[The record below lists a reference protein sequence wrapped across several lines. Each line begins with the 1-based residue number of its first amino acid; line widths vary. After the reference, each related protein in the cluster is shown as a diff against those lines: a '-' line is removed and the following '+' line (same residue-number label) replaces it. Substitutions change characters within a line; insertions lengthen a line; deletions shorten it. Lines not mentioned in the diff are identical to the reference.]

1 MTVRYGLIFI
11 MFLSAAFQAVA
22 APTLRLAGAD
32 LRPVW
37 VQQGAA
43 GPTNV
48 LFEAYNTGDGNLA
61 PQARGSHAWLQPA
74 VEAARACSF
83 DASKTCRPVRLG
95 FNTGALTPGTYR
107 GLVTITDPDAVDAP
121 QSVRVTV
128 YVNGNVPERLDF
140 YVPPTPGAIDA
151 VTVQTPGGPPPT
163 LRATTQSG
171 GNWLAVSSSGLG
183 SFQFLYT
190 HRVTATVQSGQA
202 AGNYD
207 GSVAITNST
216 FAGDNRALPVTLH
229 VTESP
234 IARPATPLLQL
245 RAVQGGAAVEAP
257 LPVANGGRGTLTV
270 SGATASG
277 GAWLTAS
284 LTDGAV
290 KVKADP
296 ASLSPGFYDGAVAL
310 ASNAANTPVTVAV
323 QLEVQAAGAPLA
335 DFGGVVDA
343 ASFDSPVAG
352 GALVSLFGSQLATGV
367 AQATAIPLPT
377 ALSNTSVLVNDVP
390 APLIFVSPGQI
401 NFQMPWNV
409 SGTAVVR
416 VERQGQRGNTVSA
429 VIARRAPG
437 IFGLPGTTYGIAVN
451 ASRGEGNVV
460 FALPDIPAFAAIPKA
475 AARPGDIL
483 VLYASGAGPVNPAA
497 TTGAASGADPVSAV
511 SDPPRVAF
519 GRGIAGPFVDPLF
532 VGLTP
537 GFVGLYQIN
546 VQVPAGLPVNA
557 RTPVRLDFGNIAS
570 NIVEIAVGR

>member
-1 MTVRYGLIFI
+1 MTVRYALIFI
-11 MFLSAAFQAVA
+11 TFLTAAFQAVA

-37 VQQGAA
+37 VQQGAS
-43 GPTNV
+43 GPTNI
-48 LFEAYNTGDGNLA
+48 LFEAYNSGDGNLS
-61 PQARGSHAWLQPA
+61 PQARGSHTWLQPA

-95 FNTGALTPGTYR
+95 FNTGSLTPGTYR
-107 GLVTITDPDAVDAP
+107 GLVTVTDPEAVDAP

-128 YVNGNVPERLDF
+128 YVNGNVPARLDF
-140 YVPPTPGAIDA
+140 YLPPTAGATDA
-151 VTVQTPGGPPPT
+151 VAVQTPGGPPPA
-163 LRATTQSG
+163 LRATTQAG

-190 HRVTATVQSGQA
+190 HRVAATVLSGQA
-202 AGNYD
+202 TGNYD

-234 IARPATPLLQL
+234 IARPATLLLQL
-245 RAVQGGAAVEAP
+245 RAVQGGAALEVP

-277 GAWLTAS
+277 GTWLTAS
-284 LTDGAV
+284 VTDGAAR
-290 KVKADP
+290 VKADP
-296 ASLSPGFYDGAVAL
+296 TSLAPGFYDGAVAI
-310 ASNAANTPVTVAV
+310 ASNAANTPVAVAV
-323 QLEVQAAGAPLA
+323 QLEVQASGAPLA
-335 DFGGVVDA
+335 EFGGVVDA

-390 APLIFVSPGQI
+390 APLIFVSTGQI
-401 NFQMPWNV
+401 NFQMPWDV

-416 VERQGQRGNTVSA
+416 VERQGQRGNSVST

-437 IFGLPGTTYGIAVN
+437 LFVLRGTYGAVQN
-451 ASRGEGNVV
+451 ASRGLGFPV
-460 FALPDIPAFAAIPKA
+460 PDIPLFADIAKA
-475 AARPGDIL
+475 PARPGDIL
-483 VLYASGAGPVNPAA
+483 VIYASGAGPVNPAA
-497 TTGAASGADPVSAV
+497 TTGAASGADPLSAV

-519 GRGIAGPFVDPLF
+519 GRGIAGPFVEPFF

-546 VQVPAGLPVNA
+546 VQVPFGLPVNA
-557 RTPVRLDFGNIAS
+557 RTPVRLDFGAIAS
-570 NIVEIAVGR
+570 NIVEIAVER